1 MTMRPHPT
9 PCSRQQGVALITA
22 ILLVAIAT
30 LIAAKLSWDNQV
42 SIRRTETTLMQ
53 EQARLFALGGEAVAI
68 EYLRDDTDNYDL
80 TDEFWLTTPPPIE
93 IGIDATVLG
102 QMQGRLDDAQGRLN
116 INNLV
121 PDTANG
127 DVRAQFERLFNTLD
141 IDTSIIDAI
150 IDWIDTDTV
159 PLTRGAED
167 GIYTGLDPGYRPANN
182 YFTRISELRA
192 VKGIDALDTETYNE
206 LLQHIT
212 ALHPDWCGGTPTL
225 VNMNFATAEVMAALD
240 SALSLGQAEAWV
252 EHRGSGWTNVGI
264 IGVSPDVEAYV
275 SVQTDCLQ
283 LYVTV
288 NVGSLV
294 VSMYSLLD
302 RSGNDVVTRLRAY
315 GLD

>member
-1 MTMRPHPT
+1 MRPPST
-9 PCSRQQGVALITA
+9 PCFRQQGVALITA

-68 EYLRDDTDNYDL
+68 EYLRNDTDNYDL
-80 TDEFWLTTPPPIE
+80 TDEFWLNTLPPVE
-93 IGIDATVLG
+93 IGIDEIVLG
-102 QMQGRLDDAQGRLN
+102 QMQGRLEDAQGRLN

-121 PDTANG
+121 PDTANR
-127 DVRAQFERLFNTLD
+127 DVYAQFERLFNTLN

-159 PLTRGAED
+159 PLNRGAED
-167 GIYTGLDPGYRPANN
+167 GTYTALDPGYRPANN

-192 VKGIDALDTETYNE
+192 VKGIDALDAETYNE
-206 LLQHIT
+206 LLRHIT
-212 ALHPDWCGGTPTL
+212 ALHPDWCGATPTL
-225 VNMNFATAEVMAALD
+225 VNMNFATAEVMVALD
-240 SALSLGQAEAWV
+240 ANISLGQAEAWV
-252 EHRGSGWTNVGI
+252 KQRGSGWTDVDI
-264 IGVSPDVEAYV
+264 IGVSPDAQAYV
-275 SVQTDCLQ
+275 SVQTNCLQ

-294 VSMYSLLD
+294 LSMYSLLD
-302 RSGNDVVTRLRAY
+302 RSGSDIVTRVRAY

>member
-1 MTMRPHPT
+1 MRPPST
-9 PCSRQQGVALITA
+9 PCFRQQGVALITA

-68 EYLRDDTDNYDL
+68 EYLRNDTDNYDL
-80 TDEFWLTTPPPIE
+80 TDEFWLNTLPPVE
-93 IGIDATVLG
+93 IGIDEIVLG
-102 QMQGRLDDAQGRLN
+102 QMQGRLEDAQGRLN

-121 PDTANG
+121 PDTANR
-127 DVRAQFERLFNTLD
+127 DVYAQFDRLFNTLN

-159 PLTRGAED
+159 PLNRGAED
-167 GIYTGLDPGYRPANN
+167 GTYTALDPGYRPANN

-192 VKGIDALDTETYNE
+192 VKGIDALDAETYNE
-206 LLQHIT
+206 LLRHIT
-212 ALHPDWCGGTPTL
+212 ALHPDWCGATPTL
-225 VNMNFATAEVMAALD
+225 VNMNFATAEVMVALD
-240 SALSLGQAEAWV
+240 ANISLGQAEAWV
-252 EHRGSGWTNVGI
+252 EQRGSGWTDVDI
-264 IGVSPDVEAYV
+264 IGVSPDAQAYV
-275 SVQTDCLQ
+275 SVQTNCLQ

-294 VSMYSLLD
+294 LSMYSLLD
-302 RSGNDVVTRLRAY
+302 RSGSDIVTRVRAY

>member
-1 MTMRPHPT
+1 MRPPST
-9 PCSRQQGVALITA
+9 PCFRQQGVALITA

-68 EYLRDDTDNYDL
+68 EYLRNDTDNYDL
-80 TDEFWLTTPPPIE
+80 TDEFWLNTLPPVE
-93 IGIDATVLG
+93 IGIDEIVLG
-102 QMQGRLDDAQGRLN
+102 QMQGRLEDAQGRLN

-121 PDTANG
+121 PDTANR
-127 DVRAQFERLFNTLD
+127 DVYAQFERLFNTLN

-159 PLTRGAED
+159 PLNRGAED
-167 GIYTGLDPGYRPANN
+167 GTYTALDPGYRPANN

-192 VKGIDALDTETYNE
+192 VKGIDALDAETYNE
-206 LLQHIT
+206 LLRHIT
-212 ALHPDWCGGTPTL
+212 ALHPDWCGATPTL
-225 VNMNFATAEVMAALD
+225 VNMNFATAEVMVALD
-240 SALSLGQAEAWV
+240 ANISLGQAEAWV
-252 EHRGSGWTNVGI
+252 EQRGSGWTDVDI
-264 IGVSPDVEAYV
+264 IGVSPDAQAYV
-275 SVQTDCLQ
+275 SVQTNCLQ

-294 VSMYSLLD
+294 LSMYSLLD
-302 RSGNDVVTRLRAY
+302 RSGSDIVTRVRAY

>member
-1 MTMRPHPT
+1 MRPHPI
-9 PCSRQQGVALITA
+9 PYSRQQGVALITA

-30 LIAAKLSWDNQV
+30 LIAAKLSWDNQI
-42 SIRRTETTLMQ
+42 SIRRTETTLML

-68 EYLRDDTDNYDL
+68 EYLLEDDNNYDYKNDDYDWTL
-80 TDEFWLTTPPPIE
+80 PIGPIE
-93 IGIDATVLG
+93 IGIEATVLG

-127 DVRAQFERLFNTLD
+127 DVYAQFERLFNTLD

-159 PLTRGAED
+159 PLNRGAED
-167 GIYTGLDPGYRPANN
+167 GTYTALDPGYRPANN

-192 VKGIDALDTETYNE
+192 VKGIDALDAETYNE
-206 LLQHIT
+206 LLRHIT
-212 ALHPDWCGGTPTL
+212 ALHPDWCGATPTP
-225 VNMNFATAEVMAALD
+225 VNMNFATAEVMTALD
-240 SALSLGQAEAWV
+240 PGISLGQAEAWV
-252 EHRGSGWTNVGI
+252 EQRPGWQDI
-264 IGVSPDVEAYV
+264 SEIGVPADTAAYV
-275 SVQTDCLQ
+275 SVQTACLH
-283 LYVTV
+283 LTVVV

-302 RSGNDVVTRLRAY
+302 RSGNDIVTRVRAY